1 MTQPILKIEGLKKH
15 FPVSTGGVFSKGK
28 GVVKAVDG
36 VDLEIFPGQ
45 TIGLVGESGC
55 GNTTVGRTVLKLY
68 EPTTGTI

>member
-45 TIGLVGESGC
+45 TIGLVGE
-55 GNTTVGRTVLKLY
+55 
-68 EPTTGTI
+68 